1 MRGLREG
8 PARVKELVE
17 MIGLG
22 LGAGKFIMSMFPH
35 NGRVPGSTRV
45 CMCVLLNLVAFFPHL
60 SHSLAQTVEDVF
72 PCSLPTWRLH
82 TEAQISVNLLCSAS
96 TRYMK
101 HSRRQRINPPFLSL
115 SLSLSV
121 RKPID
126 YSYVS

>member
-45 CMCVLLNLVAFFPHL
+45 CMCVYQGVHVCVVEPCGLL
-60 SHSLAQTVEDVF
+60 SS
-72 PCSLPTWRLH
+72 SLPQLG
-82 TEAQISVNLLCSAS
+82 S
-96 TRYMK
+96 
-101 HSRRQRINPPFLSL
+101 
-115 SLSLSV
+115 
-121 RKPID
+121 D
-126 YSYVS
+126 G